1 MILLESVMAVSL
13 SSLFKKEVREKQ
25 GKLMAK
31 QRRFAYTSLLP
42 FLLYMGLFTLF
53 PIIWAVVMS
62 FFDYTPIREG
72 SGFLGLGGANPF
84 IGIDNYIELFTGT
97 SKPAEVFRLAVKNTF
112 LFTVLVLPLNLAI
125 TLPLAV
131 ILESIGERFRTMFRA
146 IYFLPA
152 ISSSVALVTIWAY
165 MYAPGW
171 GLLSMMFKA
180 VGLVPPK
187 SWLSDPSM
195 VYFGVPL
202 AMICVVVAHVWQDFG
217 FNLVIF
223 VAALQGIPKT
233 LREAARVDGA
243 NAWQEF
249 WWIVVPL
256 LRRTIL
262 FACVLTVLSSL
273 QVFVIFQLLSRG
285 GPQNQTQ
292 TMLLSIYENAFR
304 FANNLGLSAAM
315 SMILFII
322 ILLLTV
328 FQFRILRTEW
338 EY

>member
-1 MILLESVMAVSL
+1 MAVSI
-13 SSLFKKEVREKQ
+13 SSLFKKEVTIEG

-31 QRRFAYTSLLP
+31 QRRFAYTSLIP
-42 FLLYMGLFTLF
+42 ILLYMGLFTLF
-53 PIIWAVVMS
+53 PILWAVVMS
-62 FFDYTPIREG
+62 FFSYTPIREG

-84 IGIDNYIELFTGT
+84 VAIDNYIELFTGT
-97 SKPAEVFRLAVKNTF
+97 SKPAEVFRLAVRNTF
-112 LFTVLVLPLNLAI
+112 LFTALVLPLNLAV

-131 ILESIGERFRTMFRA
+131 ILERISERFKTLFRA
-146 IYFLPA
+146 IYFLPT
-152 ISSSVALVTIWAY
+152 ISSSVALVIIWAY

-171 GLLSMMFKA
+171 GLLSMMFKT

-187 SWLSDPSM
+187 SWLQDPNTI
-195 VYFGVPL
+195 YFGVPL
-202 AMICVVVAHVWQDFG
+202 AMLCVVVAHVWQDFG
-217 FNLVIF
+217 YNLVIF
-223 VAALQGIPKT
+223 VAALQSIPKT

-249 WWIVVPL
+249 WLIVVPL

-262 FACVLTVLSSL
+262 LASVLTVISSL
-273 QVFVIFQLLSRG
+273 QVFVIFQLLTRG
-285 GPQNQTQ
+285 GPKNQTQ

-322 ILLLTV
+322 ILILTV
-328 FQFRILRTEW
+328 VQFRILRTEW

>member
-1 MILLESVMAVSL
+1 
-13 SSLFKKEVREKQ
+13 
-25 GKLMAK
+25 MAK
-31 QRRFAYTSLLP
+31 QRRFAYTSLIP
-42 FLLYMGLFTLF
+42 ILLYMGLFTLF
-53 PIIWAVVMS
+53 PIVWAFVMS
-62 FFDYTPIREG
+62 FFDYTPIRTG

-112 LFTVLVLPLNLAI
+112 VFTALVLPLNLAV

-131 ILESIGERFRTMFRA
+131 ILESIGERFKTFFRA

-171 GLLSMMFKA
+171 GLLSIMFKA

-187 SWLSDPSM
+187 SWLQDPNTI
-195 VYFGVPL
+195 YFGVPL

-223 VAALQGIPKT
+223 VAALQSIPKT

-243 NAWQEF
+243 NRWQEF
-249 WWIVVPL
+249 WLIVVPL
-256 LRRTIL
+256 LRRTVL
-262 FACVLTVLSSL
+262 FASVLTVLSSL
-273 QVFVIFQLLSRG
+273 QVFVIFQLLTRG
-285 GPQNQTQ
+285 GPKNQTQ

-315 SMILFII
+315 SMILFMI
-322 ILLLTV
+322 ILVLTV
-328 FQFRILRTEW
+328 VQFRILRTEW

>member
-1 MILLESVMAVSL
+1 MEIT
-13 SSLFKKEVREKQ
+13 SLFKKEIVSD
-25 GKLMAK
+25 GGNLTAK
-31 QRRFAYTSLLP
+31 QRRFAYISLVP
-42 FLLYMGLFTLF
+42 ILLYIGLFSLF
-53 PIIWAVVMS
+53 PILWAVVMG
-62 FFDYTPIREG
+62 FFSYTPIREG

-84 IGIDNYIELFTGT
+84 VGIDNYIELFTGT
-97 SKPAEVFRLAVKNTF
+97 GQPAEVFRLAVRNTF
-112 LFTVLVLPLNLAI
+112 LFTALVLPLNLAI

-131 ILESIGERFRTMFRA
+131 LLESIGDKFKTLFRA
-146 IYFLPA
+146 IYFLPT
-152 ISSSVALVTIWAY
+152 ISSSVALYIIWDY

-171 GLLSMMFKA
+171 GLLSLMFKA

-187 SWLSDPSM
+187 SWLQDPST

-217 FNLVIF
+217 YNLVIF
-223 VAALQGIPKT
+223 VAALQSIPKN

-243 NAWQEF
+243 NVWQEF
-249 WWIVVPL
+249 WLIVVPL
-256 LRRTIL
+256 LRRTVL
-262 FACVLTVLSSL
+262 LTSVLTVISSL
-273 QVFVIFQLLSRG
+273 QVFVIFQLLTRG

-322 ILLLTV
+322 ILILTV
-328 FQFRILRTEW
+328 TQFRILRTEW

>member
-1 MILLESVMAVSL
+1 MAVN
-13 SSLFKKEVREKQ
+13 SLFKKEVVSDG
-25 GKLMAK
+25 GKLMAR
-31 QRRFAYTSLLP
+31 QRRFAYTSLTP
-42 FLLYMGLFTLF
+42 ILLYMGLFTLF
-53 PIIWAVVMS
+53 PILFAMVMS
-62 FFDYTPIREG
+62 FFSYSPIRDG
-72 SGFLGLGGANPF
+72 SGFLELGGANPF
-84 IGIDNYIELFTGT
+84 IGIKNYIELFTGT

-112 LFTVLVLPLNLAI
+112 LFTALVLPLNLII

-131 ILESIGERFRTMFRA
+131 ILESIGERFRTVFRA
-146 IYFLPA
+146 IYFLPT
-152 ISSSVALVTIWAY
+152 ISSSVALVIIWAY

-171 GLLSMMFKA
+171 GLLSLMFKS

-187 SWLSDPSM
+187 SWLADPNTI
-195 VYFGVPL
+195 YFGVPL

-217 FNLVIF
+217 YNLVIF
-223 VAALQGIPKT
+223 VAALQGIPQT

-249 WWIVVPL
+249 WLVVVPL
-256 LRRTIL
+256 LRRTVL
-262 FACVLTVLSSL
+262 LASVLTVISSL
-273 QVFVIFQLLSRG
+273 QVFVIFQLLTRG
-285 GPQNQTQ
+285 GPKNQTQ

-322 ILLLTV
+322 ILVFTV
-328 FQFRILRTEW
+328 VQFRILRTDW

>member
-1 MILLESVMAVSL
+1 MAIN
-13 SSLFKKEVREKQ
+13 SLFKKEVVSDG

-31 QRRFAYTSLLP
+31 QRRFAYASLTP
-42 FLLYMGLFTLF
+42 ILLYMGLFTLF
-53 PIIWAVVMS
+53 PILFAVVMS
-62 FFDYTPIREG
+62 FFSYSPIREG
-72 SGFLGLGGANPF
+72 SGFLELGGANPF
-84 IGIDNYIELFTGT
+84 IGIKNYIELFTGT

-112 LFTVLVLPLNLAI
+112 MFTALVLPLNLAI

-131 ILESIGERFRTMFRA
+131 VLESVGNRFKTIFRA
-146 IYFLPA
+146 IYFLPT
-152 ISSSVALVTIWAY
+152 ISSSVALVIIWAY

-171 GLLSMMFKA
+171 GLLSLMFKA

-187 SWLSDPSM
+187 SWLADPNT

-223 VAALQGIPKT
+223 VAALQGIPQT

-249 WWIVVPL
+249 WLVVVPL
-256 LRRTIL
+256 LRRTVL
-262 FACVLTVLSSL
+262 LASVLTVISSL
-273 QVFVIFQLLSRG
+273 QVFVIFQLLTRG
-285 GPQNQTQ
+285 GPKNQTQ

-322 ILLLTV
+322 ILVFTV
-328 FQFRILRTEW
+328 VQFRILRTDW

>member
-1 MILLESVMAVSL
+1 
-13 SSLFKKEVREKQ
+13 
-25 GKLMAK
+25 
-31 QRRFAYTSLLP
+31 
-42 FLLYMGLFTLF
+42 LFTLF
-53 PIIWAVVMS
+53 PILFAVVMS
-62 FFDYTPIREG
+62 FFSYSPIRDG
-72 SGFLGLGGANPF
+72 SGFLELGGANPF
-84 IGIDNYIELFTGT
+84 VGIKNYIELFTGT

-112 LFTVLVLPLNLAI
+112 VFTALVLPLNLAI

-131 ILESIGERFRTMFRA
+131 VLESVGQRFRNIFRA
-146 IYFLPA
+146 IYFLPT
-152 ISSSVALVTIWAY
+152 ISSSVALVIIWAY

-171 GLLSMMFKA
+171 GLLSLMFKS

-187 SWLSDPSM
+187 SWLADPNT

-217 FNLVIF
+217 YNLVIF
-223 VAALQGIPKT
+223 VAALQGIPQT

-249 WWIVVPL
+249 WLVVVPL
-256 LRRTIL
+256 LRRTVL
-262 FACVLTVLSSL
+262 LASVLTVISSL
-273 QVFVIFQLLSRG
+273 QVFVIFQLLTRG
-285 GPQNQTQ
+285 GPKNQTQ

-315 SMILFII
+315 SMVLFII
-322 ILLLTV
+322 ILVFTV
-328 FQFRILRTEW
+328 VQFRILRTDW

>member
-1 MILLESVMAVSL
+1 MAVSI
-13 SSLFKKEVREKQ
+13 SSLFKRESVSDG
-25 GKLMAK
+25 GKLTAK
-31 QRRFAYTSLLP
+31 QRRFAYASLTP
-42 FLLYMGLFTLF
+42 ILLYMGLFTLF
-53 PIIWAVVMS
+53 PILFAVVMS
-62 FFDYTPIREG
+62 FFSYTPIREG

-84 IGIDNYIELFTGT
+84 VGIGNYIELFTGT
-97 SKPAEVFRLAVKNTF
+97 GKPAEVFRLAVKNTF
-112 LFTVLVLPLNLAI
+112 LFTALVLPLNLAI

-131 ILESIGERFRTMFRA
+131 LLESIGERFKTLFRA

-152 ISSSVALVTIWAY
+152 ISSSVALVIIWSY

-171 GLLSMMFKA
+171 GLLSLMFKA

-187 SWLSDPSM
+187 SWLQDPNT

-223 VAALQGIPKT
+223 VAALQSIPKT

-243 NAWQEF
+243 NVWQEF
-249 WWIVVPL
+249 WLVVVPL
-256 LRRTIL
+256 LRRTVL
-262 FACVLTVLSSL
+262 LTCVLTVMSSL
-273 QVFVIFQLLSRG
+273 QVFVIFQLLTRG
-285 GPQNQTQ
+285 GPKNQTQ

-304 FANNLGLSAAM
+304 FTNNLGLASAM

-322 ILLLTV
+322 ILILTV
-328 FQFRILRTEW
+328 TQFRILRTEW

>member
-1 MILLESVMAVSL
+1 MAIN
-13 SSLFKKEVREKQ
+13 SLFKKDIVSDG
-25 GKLMAK
+25 GKLTARH
-31 QRRFAYTSLLP
+31 RRFAYTSLTP
-42 FLLYMGLFTLF
+42 ILLYMGLFTLF
-53 PIIWAVVMS
+53 PIIFAMVMS
-62 FFDYTPIREG
+62 FFSYSPIRDG
-72 SGFLGLGGANPF
+72 SGFLELGGANPF
-84 IGIDNYIELFTGT
+84 IGIKNYIELFTGT

-112 LFTVLVLPLNLAI
+112 MFTALVLPLNLVI

-131 ILESIGERFRTMFRA
+131 TLESVSKRFKNTFRA
-146 IYFLPA
+146 IYFLPT
-152 ISSSVALVTIWAY
+152 ISSSVALVIIWAY

-171 GLLSMMFKA
+171 GLLSLMFKS

-187 SWLSDPSM
+187 SWLADPNTI
-195 VYFGVPL
+195 YFGVPL

-217 FNLVIF
+217 YNLVIF
-223 VAALQGIPKT
+223 VAALQGIPQT

-249 WWIVVPL
+249 WLVVVPL
-256 LRRTIL
+256 LRRTVL
-262 FACVLTVLSSL
+262 LASVLTVISSL
-273 QVFVIFQLLSRG
+273 QVFVIFQLLTRG
-285 GPQNQTQ
+285 GPKNQTQ

-322 ILLLTV
+322 ILIFTV
-328 FQFRILRTEW
+328 VQFRILRTDW

>member
-1 MILLESVMAVSL
+1 MAINSLLEKEIVSDG
-13 SSLFKKEVREKQ
+13 
-25 GKLMAK
+25 GKLMKK
-31 QRRFAYTSLLP
+31 QRRFAYASLTP
-42 FLLYMGLFTLF
+42 ILLYMGLFTLF
-53 PIIWAVVMS
+53 PILFAVVMS
-62 FFDYTPIREG
+62 FFSYSPIRDG
-72 SGFLGLGGANPF
+72 SGFLELGGANPF
-84 IGIDNYIELFTGT
+84 IGIKNYIELFTGT

-112 LFTVLVLPLNLAI
+112 MFTALVLPLNLAI

-131 ILESIGERFRTMFRA
+131 VLESVGQRFKNTFRA
-146 IYFLPA
+146 IYFLPT
-152 ISSSVALVTIWAY
+152 ISSSVALVIIWAY

-171 GLLSMMFKA
+171 GLLSLMFKA

-187 SWLSDPSM
+187 SWLADPNTI
-195 VYFGVPL
+195 YFGVPL

-217 FNLVIF
+217 YNLVIF
-223 VAALQGIPKT
+223 VAALQGIPQT

-249 WWIVVPL
+249 WLVVVPL
-256 LRRTIL
+256 LRRTVL
-262 FACVLTVLSSL
+262 LASVLTVISSL
-273 QVFVIFQLLSRG
+273 QVFVIFQLLTRG
-285 GPQNQTQ
+285 GPKNQTQ

-322 ILLLTV
+322 ILIFTV
-328 FQFRILRTEW
+328 VQFRVLRTDW

>member
-1 MILLESVMAVSL
+1 MTISI
-13 SSLFKKEVREKQ
+13 SSLFKKEVVSEG
-25 GKLMAK
+25 GKLTAK
-31 QRRFAYTSLLP
+31 QRRFAYTSLVP
-42 FLLYMGLFTLF
+42 ILLYLGLFSLF
-53 PIIWAVVMS
+53 PIIWAVVMG
-62 FFDYTPIREG
+62 FFSYTPIREG

-84 IGIDNYIELFTGT
+84 VGINNYIELFTGT
-97 SKPAEVFRLAVKNTF
+97 GKPAEVFRLAVRNTF
-112 LFTVLVLPLNLAI
+112 LFTALVLPLNLAI

-131 ILESIGERFRTMFRA
+131 LLESVGEKFKTLFRA
-146 IYFLPA
+146 IYFLPT

-171 GLLSMMFKA
+171 GLLSIMFKA

-187 SWLSDPSM
+187 SWLQDPNTI
-195 VYFGVPL
+195 YFGVPL

-217 FNLVIF
+217 YNLVIF
-223 VAALQGIPKT
+223 VAALQSIPKT

-243 NAWQEF
+243 NVWQEF
-249 WWIVVPL
+249 WLIVVPL
-256 LRRTIL
+256 LRRTVL
-262 FACVLTVLSSL
+262 LTSVLTVVSSL
-273 QVFVIFQLLSRG
+273 QVFVIFQLLTRG
-285 GPQNQTQ
+285 GPKNQTQ

-322 ILLLTV
+322 ILTLTV
-328 FQFRILRTEW
+328 IQFRILRTEW

>member
-1 MILLESVMAVSL
+1 MTAI
-13 SSLFKKEVREKQ
+13 SSLFKKEVVSDG
-25 GKLMAK
+25 GKLMAR
-31 QRRFAYTSLLP
+31 QRRFAYTSLTP
-42 FLLYMGLFTLF
+42 ILLYMGMFTLF
-53 PIIWAVVMS
+53 PILFAVVMS
-62 FFDYTPIREG
+62 FFSYSPIREG
-72 SGFLGLGGANPF
+72 SGFLELGGANPF
-84 IGIDNYIELFTGT
+84 IGIKNYIELFTGT

-112 LFTVLVLPLNLAI
+112 MFTALVLPLNLAI

-131 ILESIGERFRTMFRA
+131 ILESIGQRFRTLFRA
-146 IYFLPA
+146 IYFLPT
-152 ISSSVALVTIWAY
+152 ISSSVALVIIWAY

-171 GLLSMMFKA
+171 GLLSIIFKSI
-180 VGLVPPK
+180 GLVPPK
-187 SWLSDPSM
+187 SWLADPNT

-217 FNLVIF
+217 YNLVIF
-223 VAALQGIPKT
+223 VAALQGIPQT

-249 WWIVVPL
+249 WLVVVPL
-256 LRRTIL
+256 LRRTVL
-262 FACVLTVLSSL
+262 LASVLTVISSL
-273 QVFVIFQLLSRG
+273 QVFVIFQLLTRG
-285 GPQNQTQ
+285 GPKNQTQ

-322 ILLLTV
+322 ILVFTV
-328 FQFRILRTEW
+328 VQFRILRTDW